1 MSDIYHPPTSE
12 LETEK
17 KSVSPLYK
25 TSGIGV
31 ATFFG
36 STLAGGFL
44 MYLNYK
50 RLGLYDKATKC
61 IVISIFATIAIFG
74 VVYLIP
80 EDIKVPNI
88 AFTIP
93 QVIAMVQIAKSQQES
108 LINEHISAG
117 GTMSSNWKAF
127 GISVLIMLA
136 IIALVT
142 GAVFATTTA

>member
-1 MSDIYHPPTSE
+1 MDEIYHPPASE
-12 LETEK
+12 LETKK

-25 TSGIGV
+25 ISGIGV
-31 ATFFG
+31 ATFVG
-36 STLAGGFL
+36 SILAGGVL

-61 IVISIFATIAIFG
+61 IVISIVATIAIFG

-80 EDIKVPNI
+80 EDINIPNI

-93 QVIAMVQIAKSQQES
+93 QVIAMVQIAKSQQEA
-108 LINEHISAG
+108 LINEHISSG

-127 GISVLIMLA
+127 GISVLIILA

-142 GAVFATTTA
+142 GAVFVTTTA